1 MLILCYVKKWGIN
14 LFVYG
19 FFIFFVLF
27 KNNLWFFKLLNI
39 CIVIYIKNKVVFV
52 NYSYLNGKKMKL
64 LYRLL
69 KIKCIYIYVN
79 NILYI

>member
-1 MLILCYVKKWGIN
+1 MYCY
-14 LFVYG
+14 LY
-19 FFIFFVLF
+19 
-27 KNNLWFFKLLNI
+27 
-39 CIVIYIKNKVVFV
+39 KNKVVFM
-52 NYSYLNGKKMKL
+52 NYSYLKGKLMIL